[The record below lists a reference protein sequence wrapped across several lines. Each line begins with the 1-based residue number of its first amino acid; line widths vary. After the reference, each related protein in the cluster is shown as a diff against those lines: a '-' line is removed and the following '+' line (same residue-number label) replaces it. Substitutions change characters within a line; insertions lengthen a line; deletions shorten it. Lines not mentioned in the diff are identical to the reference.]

1 MKEEQEERNRL
12 VWEIWKRKCVHILFT
27 EEIEYGSMPEETL
40 KNTNGI
46 AYESSADSYLQGK
59 SSYNSM
65 CWVCEN

>member
-1 MKEEQEERNRL
+1 MGNLKEG
-12 VWEIWKRKCVHILFT
+12 KSVHILFT
-27 EEIEYGSMPEETL
+27 EEIEYGSVPEEML

-65 CWVCEN
+65 C

>member
-1 MKEEQEERNRL
+1 MFGKSERRKMCAYF
-12 VWEIWKRKCVHILFT
+12 VYWEIK
-27 EEIEYGSMPEETL
+27 YGSMPEETL

-65 CWVCEN
+65 C